1 MINIYPKNVNTSKK
15 KRKKLLK
22 RITDIEENR
31 SVCDEQETSATEN
44 SMETHEKL
52 FTIEPKLNIIN
63 KLSRPGQ
70 KGKKLS
76 LTSGNETD
84 VKNQFIET
92 GPDGI
97 V

>member
-1 MINIYPKNVNTSKK
+1 
-15 KRKKLLK
+15 
-22 RITDIEENR
+22 
-31 SVCDEQETSATEN
+31 
-44 SMETHEKL
+44 METHEKL

-84 VKNQFIET
+84 VKNQCIET

>member
-1 MINIYPKNVNTSKK
+1 
-15 KRKKLLK
+15 
-22 RITDIEENR
+22 
-31 SVCDEQETSATEN
+31 
-44 SMETHEKL
+44 METHEKL

-84 VKNQFIET
+84 VKNQCIET
-92 GPDGI
+92 RPDGTVWREI
-97 V
+97 DASPKLGRTSVYNIFRGVLNDI